1 MVSSDFSEASGDRGG
16 THGLAHGVDLRDLT
30 TTRHA
35 DADVDGGELIDPEK
49 EDGLVELGP
58 ENLGG
63 EELDGGAVHP
73 DEALAGHH
81 ARDGCKQ
88 IGSAPQ
94 FRGGWSFVRA
104 WECVPVAFFF
114 LPKTWTACAGVDA
127 MVTVM
132 ARMSSCLVVPA

>member
-1 MVSSDFSEASGDRGG
+1 MVSQRFWGPGG

-30 TTRHA
+30 STLHA
-35 DADVDGGELIDPEK
+35 DADVDGGELIDTEK

-94 FRGGWSFVRA
+94 FRRSRGSRERGNAYRWHS
-104 WECVPVAFFF
+104 
-114 LPKTWTACAGVDA
+114 
-127 MVTVM
+127 
-132 ARMSSCLVVPA
+132 SSCQRPGLLVLVSTPW

>member
-1 MVSSDFSEASGDRGG
+1 MVSSDFFGGFSRSGR
-16 THGLAHGVDLRDLT
+16 THGLAHGVDLRDVT
-30 TTRHA
+30 TARDA
-35 DADVDGGELIDPEK
+35 DADVDGRELVDTEE
-49 EDGLVELGP
+49 EDGLIELGP
-58 ENLGG
+58 EDLGG

-94 FRGGWSFVRA
+94 FREGWSFSRA